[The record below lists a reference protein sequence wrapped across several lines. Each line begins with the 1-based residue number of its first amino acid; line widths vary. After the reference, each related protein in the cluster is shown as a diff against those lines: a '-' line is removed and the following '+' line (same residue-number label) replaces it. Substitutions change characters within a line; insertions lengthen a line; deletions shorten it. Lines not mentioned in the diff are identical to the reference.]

1 MDTILFSLLILGGLI
16 DSQGKVW
23 RCHPNQLYAIEVTL
37 PNKINLQENVNGLPE
52 SLTLSLLQLL
62 PTVTCLSP
70 MKSLDFLQTSN
81 NAGIKISQYHNY

>member
-23 RCHPNQLYAIEVTL
+23 RCHPNQFYAIEVTI
-37 PNKINLQENVNGLPE
+37 PNEKNLQDVNGIPE
-52 SLTLSLLQLL
+52 SLTLSLLHLL

-70 MKSLDFLQTSN
+70 MKSLDFLQASKK
-81 NAGIKISQYHNY
+81 GI